1 MPSFRVALALRVIC
15 LFALGVSSY
24 LAWTAFT
31 ASEVAGCSAGALF
44 DCSHVLSSRWSKIL
58 GIPVSVPAIGMYA
71 SLLAMLLFVRR
82 DAPAAF
88 HRMLWTTF
96 TFGSLSAGAAALW
109 FIGLQKFALAH
120 YCPWCLSVHACGLL
134 LSVYVL
140 ARSGLSLPRKSLVS
154 AAAVSCAAL
163 MAVIQY
169 RTPVP
174 DNFTVE
180 RFPEVAASDSGND
193 ATGDDLE
200 FSAPD
205 GLDDSSEEFSAPGD
219 DVFDS
224 PLDVGATQAVKATD
238 GNTTS
243 EAVKADGKV
252 SATATLLQVI
262 APRLVFSNQMLFVPA
277 QEAAATA
284 SGSETDTADEPAT
297 AVSESTK
304 PGADADAKTQD
315 AGTSDD
321 KPAEAG
327 ETAGTDSNAPPEP
340 RTVTVKGTRK
350 ITLNVEQWPMLGSCE
365 ARYVFVEMF
374 DYTCPHCR
382 NTHFAIKGAQKHFG
396 DDLAIVVLP
405 VPLESSCNRVAAGG
419 GHAGACELARIAVA
433 VWRVDAERFRE
444 FHDWVFESRATPSTA
459 RARAESLVGKE
470 KFAEVYATKLPAD
483 YIKRHVDL
491 YEKVGK
497 GSVPKLMF
505 PRATVSGEVN
515 NASTLVRMIETE
527 LASTAP

>member
-58 GIPVSVPAIGMYA
+58 GIPVSVPAIGLYA
-71 SLLAMLLFVRR
+71 SLLALLMFVRR

-88 HRMLWTTF
+88 HRTLWTTF
-96 TFGSLSAGAAALW
+96 SFGALSAGAAALW

-134 LSVYVL
+134 LSFYVL

-154 AAAVSCAAL
+154 AVAVSCAAL

-174 DNFTVE
+174 DNFTIE
-180 RFPEVAASDSGND
+180 RFPEVAVSDSGND
-193 ATGDDLE
+193 APGDDLE

-238 GNTTS
+238 GTTTS
-243 EAVKADGKV
+243 EAVKADGTV
-252 SATATLLQVI
+252 TATATLLQVI
-262 APRLVFSNQMLFVPA
+262 APRLMFSNQMLFVPA
-277 QEAAATA
+277 QETAATA
-284 SGSETDTADEPAT
+284 SGTETAAADET
-297 AVSESTK
+297 ASTSESAD
-304 PGADADAKTQD
+304 PGDATDAKAQD
-315 AGTSDD
+315 TSIAIDE
-321 KPAEAG
+321 PG
-327 ETAGTDSNAPPEP
+327 TAGAPTDAKANAPPEP
-340 RTVTVKGTRK
+340 RKVTVKGTRK

-365 ARYVFVEMF
+365 ARYLFVEMF

-396 DDLAIVVLP
+396 NDLAIVVLP

-459 RARAESLVGKE
+459 RAKAESLVGKE
-470 KFAEVYATKLPAD
+470 KFSEVYATKLPAD

-527 LASTAP
+527 LASAAP